1 MFTYIQIHM
10 CVFQAAPIISFYN
23 TQSETEIANLDSAR
37 FLDIAMGWVCF
48 GFAAICKLQ
57 LNIEE

>member
-1 MFTYIQIHM
+1 MYSNRYILNM
-10 CVFQAAPIISFYN
+10 CVSLKRRLISFYN

-37 FLDIAMGWVCF
+37 FLDIWVCF